1 MIMNSQ
7 TIIKRTN
14 KALASAID
22 DEVVMFDADAG
33 KYYGLNNVAAAVWNM
48 LEKPLSIGE
57 ICDQLTREYDV
68 EKEKCINEV
77 LGFLPE
83 LQKRGLI
90 EIEEQE
96 KENIKKKR

>member
-1 MIMNSQ
+1 MNSQ

-33 KYYGLNNVAAAVWNM
+33 KYYGLNSVAAAVWNM
-48 LEKPLSIGE
+48 LDEPLRIDD
-57 ICDQLTREYDV
+57 ICDKLTEQFDV
-68 EKEKCINEV
+68 KKEKCLDEV

-83 LQKRGLI
+83 LQEKGLI
-90 EIEEQE
+90 EIAD
-96 KENIKKKR
+96 